1 MEEGSQPSIIGID
14 AGFANRMVIFP
25 ILEESFNTEA
35 VSAWQEVQA
44 RQMARTSSYWV
55 ATQPSHAVLAGDL
68 ASALRDDLF
77 GPIDATVSRSIALH
91 DAGWSLADA
100 AQIQELRANPK
111 AEPRSFLEASTDE
124 FLRAWVSSIETAEKF
139 AEIGGYIVS
148 RHFERLSHLSDAKE
162 KSKLQGFQQREKAR
176 QAKLRSG
183 LHADEAALEKLV
195 DALQFCDLLS
205 LYLCS
210 GSKRSVRFE
219 SPEIVLRRSGEEH
232 RLDPF
237 PFREHRQFSFSALK
251 HPAGSGK
258 APKSGATFYINL

>member
-1 MEEGSQPSIIGID
+1 
-14 AGFANRMVIFP
+14 MVIFP
-25 ILEESFNTEA
+25 IVDESSTPEPI
-35 VSAWQEVQA
+35 SAWQEVQA
-44 RQMARTSSYWV
+44 RQMARAPSYWV

-77 GPIDATVSRSIALH
+77 GPIDSTVSRSIALH
-91 DAGWSLADA
+91 DSGWSLEDA

-111 AEPRSFLEASTDE
+111 AQPRSFLQASTDE
-124 FLRAWVSSIETAEKF
+124 FLRAWVSSIDTAEKF
-139 AEIGGYIVS
+139 APLGGYIVS
-148 RHFERLSHLSDAKE
+148 RHFERLSQRSDAND
-162 KSKLQGFQQREKAR
+162 KSKLQGFRQREKAR
-176 QAKLRSG
+176 QARLRSD
-183 LHADEAALEKLV
+183 LQAEEAALEKLV

-210 GSKRSVRFE
+210 GSKRSVKFE
-219 SPEIVLRRSGEEH
+219 APEMVLRRSGDEH

-258 APKSGATFYINL
+258 AGQSGATFYINF